1 MGKNEGGTVLQQK
14 QKVRE
19 LYGSRVEDNDMAVL
33 YELLEQNRRICSAN
47 GGLPPAVKRK
57 MYYKSHVSAA

>member
-1 MGKNEGGTVLQQK
+1 MGKNEGETVLQQK

-33 YELLEQNRRICSAN
+33 YELLEQSQDML
-47 GGLPPAVKRK
+47 G
-57 MYYKSHVSAA
+57 